1 MIALEAV
8 KETSKE
14 IVRILIRMKKI
25 EAVVRECFV
34 IFDKKK
40 WSNFPITN
48 ISSIK
53 SKPNIC
59 VIFSFCHI
67 SLCF

>member
-40 WSNFPITN
+40 WSNNFGCYN
-48 ISSIK
+48 
-53 SKPNIC
+53 
-59 VIFSFCHI
+59 V
-67 SLCF
+67 

>member
-40 WSNFPITN
+40 
-48 ISSIK
+48 
-53 SKPNIC
+53 
-59 VIFSFCHI
+59 VV
-67 SLCF
+67 